1 MHFTHYQF
9 RGQWIDTHDAI
20 CLHEREWTCVVWRER
35 WYALTSRVSLQD
47 LYMTWENQVFVV
59 DVVVIDL
66 TYEMMF
72 LSVFNRLAGVVVEL
86 NTIT

>member
-1 MHFTHYQF
+1 
-9 RGQWIDTHDAI
+9 
-20 CLHEREWTCVVWRER
+20 
-35 WYALTSRVSLQD
+35 
-47 LYMTWENQVFVV
+47 MTWENQVFVV